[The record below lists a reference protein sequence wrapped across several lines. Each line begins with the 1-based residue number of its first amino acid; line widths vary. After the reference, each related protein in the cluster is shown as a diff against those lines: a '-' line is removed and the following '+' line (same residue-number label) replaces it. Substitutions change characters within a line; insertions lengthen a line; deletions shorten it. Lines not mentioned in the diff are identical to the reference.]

1 VDKRS
6 DHFGGG
12 EQSLIRT
19 WVESRLGGVW
29 QRLGKAADKSG
40 LVSELKDRWMAVLY
54 IIGIVLMT
62 AGIVN
67 AAIQPV
73 NFGYVIFPSTGAQ
86 SATETGVDALALI
99 IGAAGIY
106 MSYLSGRQTTK
117 PRMVNFFLAIGL
129 LLIAIAVYIGIYV
142 LGSK

>member
-1 VDKRS
+1 MDKRS

-12 EQSLIRT
+12 EQSVDKN
-19 WVESRLGGVW
+19 WVESRLGGAW

-40 LVSELKDRWMAVLY
+40 LVSELKDRWMVVLY

-106 MSYLSGRQTTK
+106 LSYLSGRQTTK

-129 LLIAIAVYIGIYV
+129 LLIAIAVYMGIYV

>member
-1 VDKRS
+1 MIRS
-6 DHFGGG
+6 WFESHLG
-12 EQSLIRT
+12 ET
-19 WVESRLGGVW
+19 W
-29 QRLGKAADKSG
+29 QRLGRVAEKNG
-40 LVSELKDRWMAVLY
+40 VVSELRKRWMEVLY
-54 IIGIVLMT
+54 VTGIILMT
-62 AGIVN
+62 AGVVN

-99 IGAAGIY
+99 IGAAGVY

-117 PRMVNFFLAIGL
+117 PRMVTFYLGIGL

>member
-1 VDKRS
+1 
-6 DHFGGG
+6 
-12 EQSLIRT
+12 LIRT
-19 WVESRLGGVW
+19 WVESRLDGVW

-40 LVSELKDRWMAVLY
+40 LVSELKDRWMEVLY

>member
-1 VDKRS
+1 M
-6 DHFGGG
+6 
-12 EQSLIRT
+12 IRA
-19 WVESRLGGVW
+19 WFESHLSGVW
-29 QRLGKAADKSG
+29 DRLGKSADKSG
-40 LVSELKDRWMAVLY
+40 LFSELKNQWMVILY

-67 AAIQPV
+67 AVIQPV

-86 SATETGVDALALI
+86 SATETGVDALALLV
-99 IGAAGIY
+99 GAAGIY
-106 MSYLSGRQTTK
+106 VSYLSGRQTTK

-129 LLIAIAVYIGIYV
+129 ILIAIAVYIGIYV

>member
-1 VDKRS
+1 M
-6 DHFGGG
+6 
-12 EQSLIRT
+12 IRA
-19 WVESRLGGVW
+19 WFESHLSGAWDRLD
-29 QRLGKAADKSG
+29 KAAGKSG
-40 LVSELKDRWMAVLY
+40 LFSVLKDQWMVILY
-54 IIGIVLMT
+54 ILGIVLMT

-86 SATETGVDALALI
+86 SATETGVDALALL

-106 MSYLSGRQTTK
+106 ISYLSGRQTTK
-117 PRMVNFFLAIGL
+117 GRMVNFYLAIGL
-129 LLIAIAVYIGIYV
+129 LLIGIAVYMGIYV

>member
-1 VDKRS
+1 
-6 DHFGGG
+6 
-12 EQSLIRT
+12 LIRT
-19 WVESRLGGVW
+19 WVESHLDGAW
-29 QRLGKAADKSG
+29 DRLGKAAGKSG
-40 LVSELKDRWMAVLY
+40 LVSELKNRWMEVVY
-54 IIGIVLMT
+54 IMGIVLMT

-99 IGAAGIY
+99 IGAVGIY
-106 MSYLSGRQTTK
+106 TSYLSGRQTTK

>member
-1 VDKRS
+1 M
-6 DHFGGG
+6 
-12 EQSLIRT
+12 IRT
-19 WVESRLGGVW
+19 WVESRLGGAW

-40 LVSELKDRWMAVLY
+40 LVSELKDRWMVVLY

-86 SATETGVDALALI
+86 SATETGVDALALM

-129 LLIAIAVYIGIYV
+129 LLIAIAVYMGIYV

>member
-1 VDKRS
+1 
-6 DHFGGG
+6 
-12 EQSLIRT
+12 LIRN
-19 WVESRLGGVW
+19 WVETRLGGIW
-29 QRLGKAADKSG
+29 ERFSKAADKSG
-40 LVSELKDRWMAVLY
+40 LFSELKNRWMEVLY
-54 IIGIVLMT
+54 IIGMILMT

-73 NFGYVIFPSTGAQ
+73 NFGYVIFPSTSAQ
-86 SATETGVDALALI
+86 SATETGVDALALM

-106 MSYLSGRQTTK
+106 LSYLSGRQTTK

-129 LLIAIAVYIGIYV
+129 LLIAVAVYIGIYV